1 MSEQNKINVTV
12 TYGLLRA
19 EFSGSPE
26 EVVRFFNQFITQQ
39 LPQYDLAQKISLNFS
54 LNDLMLS
61 FSNFIR
67 ITPEGAKVWQTDLS
81 DKEVIAL
88 QLVASKIE
96 YLLNKRPRE
105 SMQLQEIQT
114 STGINA
120 KSVSSRISELVKA
133 NCVERIPLE
142 KGNAYKITTMGIE
155 WLRQQLQKKVKS

>member
-54 LNDLMLS
+54 LNDIMLS

-81 DKEVIAL
+81 DKEIIAL

-96 YLLNKRPRE
+96 YLLNRRLRE
-105 SMQLQEIQT
+105 SMQLQEIQS

>member
-19 EFSGSPE
+19 EFSGTPE
-26 EVVRFFNQFITQQ
+26 EVVRFFNQFVSQQ

-67 ITPEGAKVWQTDLS
+67 ITPEGAKVWAENLS

-88 QLVASKIE
+88 QLVAAKIE
-96 YLLNKRPRE
+96 HLLGRRPAE
-105 SMQLQEIQT
+105 SMLLQEIQS

-133 NCVERIPLE
+133 NNVERIPLD
-142 KGNAYKITTMGIE
+142 KGNAYRITTMGIE
-155 WLRQQLQKKVKS
+155 WLRQQLQKKVKA